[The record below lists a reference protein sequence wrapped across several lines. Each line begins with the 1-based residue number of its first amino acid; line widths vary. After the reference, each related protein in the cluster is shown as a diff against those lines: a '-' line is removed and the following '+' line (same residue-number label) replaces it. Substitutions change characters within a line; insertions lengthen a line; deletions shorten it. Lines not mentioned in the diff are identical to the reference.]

1 MRDEGKKKTS
11 AFVVVVVVGRDD
23 WKIDKDKD
31 KDDDGSLVGDR
42 CFALRSSIVQKGND
56 YLKERGGREE
66 GGRVGAGGVLE
77 GGQATVLVMETRRRD
92 F

>member
-11 AFVVVVVVGRDD
+11 AFVVVVVVRRDDD

-31 KDDDGSLVGDR
+31 KDDDGNLVGDR

-56 YLKERGGREE
+56 Y
-66 GGRVGAGGVLE
+66 
-77 GGQATVLVMETRRRD
+77 
-92 F
+92 